1 MVSTVNRVLSMTPNR
16 MFDEPRGGSDFDAR
30 TPLWFQVASR
40 FLLLFAALLLLLSLG
55 TRVYASNLI
64 VAAFAVVFL
73 AQGCA
78 GFLYARAWFYERK
91 RVYDTRRELSSIY
104 RHVLDGILILDDRG
118 VCLDANPAAFA
129 ILGAPPAV
137 LVGRSFGQ
145 FLKDPRQFERQWR
158 AFLDESFQH
167 GRTELVRH
175 NGSKFVV
182 NFTLTAHYLPGR
194 HAMILCDIT
203 ERVEAQHS
211 ALEMQNLYQQMAD
224 GIDEVYWLLDAAT
237 KKVVAVNRAYETV
250 TGRSLE
256 SIENDPSSYED
267 LIHARDRAHVLAK
280 LESAVH
286 SGHFDEEFRIVRPD
300 GEVRWVWVKASPVRG
315 SNDEIRQLYG
325 TAQDITAKKLA
336 DAQVAEHLVA
346 AEAAR
351 AEAESASAEAEA
363 LRRATLALTQ
373 NLRMDAVLDTLL
385 QTLFQIVTYDTAS
398 VILTEENERLF
409 VAREAPPAAANRPVV
424 TLETSDNAILERVLV
439 LKKAIYVPDTREES
453 DWRDHKAVSGVRSWI
468 AVPLVVS
475 DSVLGLLS
483 IGSKQPRE
491 CTTQHFHLA
500 KLLGIPAAVA
510 IHNARLYEW
519 AQIYAVERQT
529 LLKKLDATTDKNA
542 DPQRGRFPN

>member
-1 MVSTVNRVLSMTPNR
+1 MAPNQI
-16 MFDEPRGGSDFDAR
+16 FPEPLRGSDPDAS
-30 TPLWFQVASR
+30 TPLWFQIASR
-40 FLLLFAALLLLLSLG
+40 LLLLLAATLLFLSLG
-55 TRVYASNLI
+55 TRVYASNL
-64 VAAFAVVFL
+64 VAAAFAIVFL

-78 GFLYARAWFYERK
+78 GFLYAHAWFAER
-91 RVYDTRRELSSIY
+91 RGAYDTRRELTSIY
-104 RHVLDGILILDDRG
+104 RHVLDGILILDDHG

-129 ILGAPPAV
+129 ILGAPPVV

-175 NGSKFVV
+175 NGSKVVV

-211 ALEMQNLYQQMAD
+211 AREMQNLYQHMAD
-224 GIDEVYWLLDAAT
+224 SIDEVFWLLDAAT

-256 SIENDPSSYED
+256 SIENDPFSYED
-267 LIHARDRAHVLAK
+267 LIHAGDRAHVLAK
-280 LESAVH
+280 LEEAVH
-286 SGHFDEEFRIVRPD
+286 SGHFDEEFRIVRSD
-300 GEVRWVWVKASPVRG
+300 GEVRWVWVKASPVRAA
-315 SNDEIRQLYG
+315 DQAIRQLYG

-346 AEAAR
+346 AESAR
-351 AEAESASAEAEA
+351 AEAESAGAEAEA

-385 QTLFQIVTYDTAS
+385 QTLFQIVTYDAAS
-398 VILTEENERLF
+398 VILTEENDRLF
-409 VAREAPPAAANRPVV
+409 VAREAPPATVNRPVV
-424 TLETSDNAILERVLV
+424 TLEASDNAILQRVV
-439 LKKAIYVPDTREES
+439 ALKRAMYVPDTREES
-453 DWRDHKAVSGVRSWI
+453 DWRDHKAFSGARSWI

-475 DSVLGLLS
+475 DSVVGLLS
-483 IGSKQPRE
+483 IGSKQPRAF
-491 CTTQHFHLA
+491 TTQHLHLA
-500 KLLGIPAAVA
+500 KLLAIPAAVA

-519 AQIYAVERQT
+519 AQIYAAERQT
-529 LLKKLDATTDKNA
+529 LLKKLDQTADKNA
-542 DPQRGRFPN
+542 APLRGHFPN

>member
-1 MVSTVNRVLSMTPNR
+1 MTPKP
-16 MFDEPRGGSDFDAR
+16 MSDEPRAGCEADAS

-40 FLLLFAALLLLLSLG
+40 FLLLLAAALLLLSLG

-137 LVGRSFGQ
+137 LVGRSFSQ
-145 FLKDPRQFERQWR
+145 FLQDPRQFERQWR

-175 NGSKFVV
+175 NGSKVVV

-224 GIDEVYWLLDAAT
+224 SIDEVFWLLDAAT

-256 SIENDPSSYED
+256 SIERDPSSYED
-267 LIHARDRAHVLAK
+267 LIHAGDRAHVLAK
-280 LESAVH
+280 LENAVH

-300 GEVRWVWVKASPVRG
+300 GEVRWVWVKASPAPA
-315 SNDEIRQLYG
+315 SNNTIRQLYG

-351 AEAESASAEAEA
+351 AEAENASAEAEA

-373 NLRMDAVLDTLL
+373 
-385 QTLFQIVTYDTAS
+385 AS

-409 VAREAPPAAANRPVV
+409 VAREAPSAISNRPVV
-424 TLETSDNAILERVLV
+424 TLESSHSAILQRVLV

-453 DWRDHKAVSGVRSWI
+453 DWCDHKAFSGVRSWI

-483 IGSKQPRE
+483 IGSKQPRAFSNR
-491 CTTQHFHLA
+491 HFHLA

-519 AQIYAVERQT
+519 AQIYAAERQT
-529 LLKKLDATTDKNA
+529 LLKKLDETTDKNA
-542 DPQRGRFPN
+542 DPQRSRFPN

>member
-1 MVSTVNRVLSMTPNR
+1 MAPNR
-16 MFDEPRGGSDFDAR
+16 TFDEPPRGCDAH

-40 FLLLFAALLLLLSLG
+40 LLLLVAGALLLLSLG
-55 TRVYASNLI
+55 TRVYASNLV

-78 GFLYARAWFYERK
+78 AFLYARAWFAER
-91 RVYDTRRELSSIY
+91 RQVHDTRRELSSIY
-104 RHVLDGILILDDRG
+104 RHVLDGILILDDQG

-137 LVGRSFGQ
+137 LVGRSFSQ
-145 FLKDPRQFERQWR
+145 FLKDPQQFERQWL
-158 AFLDESFQH
+158 AFLKESFQH

-175 NGSKFVV
+175 NGSRVVV
-182 NFTLTAHYLPGR
+182 NFTLTAHHLPGR

-211 ALEMQNLYQQMAD
+211 AREMRNLYQHMAD
-224 GIDEVYWLLDAAT
+224 SIDEVFWLLDAAT

-267 LIHARDRAHVLAK
+267 LIHAGDRARVLAK
-280 LESAVH
+280 LDNAVH

-300 GEVRWVWVKASPVRG
+300 GEVRWVWVKASPVRA
-315 SNDEIRQLYG
+315 SDNAIRQLYG
-325 TAQDITAKKLA
+325 TALDITAKKLA
-336 DAQVAEHLVA
+336 DGQVADHLVA
-346 AEAAR
+346 AETAR
-351 AEAESASAEAEA
+351 AEAESAGAEAEA

-385 QTLFQIVTYDTAS
+385 ETLFQIVTYEAAS

-424 TLETSDNAILERVLV
+424 TLGTSDNVILERVLI
-439 LKKAIYVPDTREES
+439 LKKAMYVPDTREES
-453 DWRDHKAVSGVRSWI
+453 EWRDHKAFSGVRSWI

-475 DSVLGLLS
+475 DSVVGLLS
-483 IGSKQPRE
+483 IGSKQPRAF
-491 CTTQHFHLA
+491 TTRHLHLA
-500 KLLGIPAAVA
+500 KLLAIPAAVA

-519 AQIYAVERQT
+519 AQIYAAERQT
-529 LLKKLDATTDKNA
+529 LLKKLDQTADKSA
-542 DPQRGRFPN
+542 DSPRGRFPN

>member
-1 MVSTVNRVLSMTPNR
+1 MTLHR
-16 MFDEPRGGSDFDAR
+16 TLAEPPGGSDPDAR
-30 TPLWFQVASR
+30 TPLWFQIASR
-40 FLLLFAALLLLLSLG
+40 FLLLLAALLLLLSLG

-78 GFLYARAWFYERK
+78 GFLYARAWFCERK
-91 RVYDTRRELSSIY
+91 RVYDTKCELSSIY

-145 FLKDPRQFERQWR
+145 FFRNPQDFERQWR
-158 AFLDESFQH
+158 EFLDESFQR

-175 NGSKFVV
+175 NGSKVVV
-182 NFTLTAHYLPGR
+182 NFTLTARYLPSR

-211 ALEMQNLYQQMAD
+211 ALEMQNLYQRMAD
-224 GIDEVYWLLDAAT
+224 GIDEVFWLLDAST

-267 LIHARDRAHVLAK
+267 LIHAGDRAHVLAK
-280 LESAVH
+280 LENAVH
-286 SGHFDEEFRIVRPD
+286 SGHFDEEFRIARPD
-300 GEVRWVWVKASPVRG
+300 GEVRWVWVKASPVRD
-315 SNDEIRQLYG
+315 SNNAIRQLYG

-351 AEAESASAEAEA
+351 AEAENASAEAEA

-385 QTLFQIVTYDTAS
+385 ETLFQIVTYDTAS

-409 VAREAPPAAANRPVV
+409 VAREAPPATANRTVV
-424 TLETSDNAILERVLV
+424 TLETTHNAILQRVLV
-439 LKKAIYVPDTREES
+439 LKKAIYVPDTRDES
-453 DWRDHKAVSGVRSWI
+453 DWRDHKAFSTVRSWI

-483 IGSKQPRE
+483 IGSKQPRAF
-491 CTTQHFHLA
+491 TTRHFHLA
-500 KLLGIPAAVA
+500 KLLSIPAAVA

-519 AQIYAVERQT
+519 AQIYAAERQT
-529 LLKKLDATTDKNA
+529 LLKKLDETADKNV
-542 DPQRGRFPN
+542 DPQRSRFPN

>member
-1 MVSTVNRVLSMTPNR
+1 MTSNRTLAESTRVSDP
-16 MFDEPRGGSDFDAR
+16 EAR
-30 TPLWFQVASR
+30 TPLWFQIASR
-40 FLLLFAALLLLLSLG
+40 LLLLLASALLLLSLG
-55 TRVYASNLI
+55 TRVYSSNLV

-78 GFLYARAWFYERK
+78 AFLYARAWFAARK
-91 RVYDTRRELSSIY
+91 RVEETKRELSSIY
-104 RHVLDGILILDDRG
+104 RHVLDGILLLDDRG

-137 LVGRSFGQ
+137 LVGQSFRQ
-145 FLKDPRQFERQWR
+145 FLKNPDQFESQWQT
-158 AFLDESFQH
+158 FLEESFQH

-175 NGSKFVV
+175 NGSRVVV
-182 NFTLTAHYLPGR
+182 NFTLTANYLPGR

-211 ALEMQNLYQQMAD
+211 AREMRNLYRHMAD
-224 GIDEVYWLLDAAT
+224 SIDEVFWLLDART
-237 KKVVAVNRAYETV
+237 KRVLAVNRAYETV
-250 TGRSLE
+250 SGRSLE

-267 LIHARDRAHVLAK
+267 LIHAEDRAEVLAK
-280 LESAVH
+280 LENAVH

-300 GEVRWVWVKASPVRG
+300 GEIRWVWVKASAVR
-315 SNDEIRQLYG
+315 SLDNVIRQLYG

-346 AEAAR
+346 AETAR
-351 AEAESASAEAEA
+351 AEAESAGAEAEA

-385 QTLFQIVTYDTAS
+385 ETLFQIVPYDNAS
-398 VILTEENERLF
+398 VILTEENDRLF
-409 VAREAPPAAANRPVV
+409 VAREAPPAAMNRPVI
-424 TLETSDNAILERVLV
+424 TLEAKDNASLERLLV
-439 LKKAIYVPDTREES
+439 LKRAIYIPDTQAEHK
-453 DWRDHKAVSGVRSWI
+453 WNDHKAFSGVRSWM

-475 DSVLGLLS
+475 DSVVGLLS
-483 IGSKQPRE
+483 IGSKQPRAF
-491 CTTQHFHLA
+491 TTRHFHLA

-519 AQIYAVERQT
+519 AQIYAAERQA
-529 LLKKLDATTDKNA
+529 LLKKLDQTTARNA
-542 DPQRGRFPN
+542 DSAPGRLTN

>member
-1 MVSTVNRVLSMTPNR
+1 MTPNPI
-16 MFDEPRGGSDFDAR
+16 FDEPRGGFDADGR
-30 TPLWFQVASR
+30 TPLWFQIASR
-40 FLLLFAALLLLLSLG
+40 SLLLLAAVLLFLSLG

-78 GFLYARAWFYERK
+78 GFLYARAWFVERK
-91 RVYDTRRELSSIY
+91 RAHDTRRELSSIY

-129 ILGAPPAV
+129 ILGAPPPV
-137 LVGRSFGQ
+137 LVGHSFGQ
-145 FLKDPRQFERQWR
+145 FLKEPKQFERQWR
-158 AFLDESFQH
+158 AFLEESFQH

-175 NGSKFVV
+175 NGSKVVV
-182 NFTLTAHYLPGR
+182 NFTLTANYLPGR

-211 ALEMQNLYQQMAD
+211 AREMRTLYQHMAD
-224 GIDEVYWLLDAAT
+224 SIDEVFWLLDAET
-237 KKVVAVNRAYETV
+237 KKVVAVNRAYEAV

-256 SIENDPSSYED
+256 SIENNPSSYED
-267 LIHARDRAHVLAK
+267 LIHAGDRAHVLAK
-280 LESAVH
+280 LGNAVH

-300 GEVRWVWVKASPVRG
+300 GEVRWVWVKASPVRT
-315 SNDEIRQLYG
+315 SDDVIRQLYG

-336 DAQVAEHLVA
+336 EAQVAEHLVA
-346 AEAAR
+346 AELAR
-351 AEAESASAEAEA
+351 AEAESAGAEAEA

-385 QTLFQIVTYDTAS
+385 ETLFQIVSYDTAS

-424 TLETSDNAILERVLV
+424 TLETNDNAILQRVLV
-439 LKKAIYVPDTREES
+439 LKRPMYVPDTREEP
-453 DWRDHKAVSGVRSWI
+453 DWRDHKAFSGVRSWI
-468 AVPLVVS
+468 AVPLIAS
-475 DSVLGLLS
+475 DSVVGLLS
-483 IGSKQPRE
+483 IGSKQPRAF
-491 CTTQHFHLA
+491 TTEHFHLA
-500 KLLGIPAAVA
+500 KLLGVPAAVA

-519 AQIYAVERQT
+519 AQIYAAERKT
-529 LLKKLDATTDKNA
+529 LLKKLDETADKNA
-542 DPQRGRFPN
+542 GPPRERFPN